1 MVRLGVI
8 PIWAHTG
15 MPAPVMAR
23 ICSCSPAPFQ
33 FHCVCAG
40 LLHDAPGIGQ
50 GLLGRNL
57 IAHKGHVY
65 HHEGLAAAPG
75 HTAAIEDHLLQGNGE
90 GVGVALHGHTQ
101 AVPHQDHVHP
111 GLVHEASGGIVI
123 AG

>member
-1 MVRLGVI
+1 M
-8 PIWAHTG
+8 WAHTG
-15 MPAPVMAR
+15 MPDLLLD
-23 ICSCSPAPFQ
+23 SPAPFQ

-101 AVPHQDHVHP
+101 LSPTRTMFTPAWSMRQAVV
-111 GLVHEASGGIVI
+111 
-123 AG
+123 

>member
-1 MVRLGVI
+1 M
-8 PIWAHTG
+8 WAHTG
-15 MPAPVMAR
+15 MPAPVMLLD
-23 ICSCSPAPFQ
+23 SPAPFQ

-101 AVPHQDHVHP
+101 AVPHQDHIHP